1 MSSYTTECIRDI
13 MKYIDDFI
21 KEEEERCKEEMLD
34 VYRQTLTVSSASDK
48 EKELLYNKF
57 KLRLDISFMMQNDLL
72 ARHY

>member
-1 MSSYTTECIRDI
+1 